1 MPVQGGLPGA
11 AAPDSRTMNTAL
23 LAHAERLRRLTPP
36 ELTQEIARLS
46 EIAEAQRTPAD
57 DILLAMALAQT
68 RAPADLV
75 RAQAL
80 LQRVLAS
87 PREDARGLQ
96 PLAALL
102 AARYAEQRRV
112 EEQLDRMSQQLKE
125 QQRRIEQLNERLEA
139 VRAIERSLT
148 SRPAPA
154 NGTRRALQP

>member
-11 AAPDSRTMNTAL
+11 AAPDSRTVSAAL
-23 LAHAERLRRLTPP
+23 LAHADRLRRLTPP
-36 ELTQEIARLS
+36 ELTLEVARLS
-46 EIAEAQRTPAD
+46 EIPEPQRQPAD
-57 DILLAMALAQT
+57 DIQLALALAQT

-80 LQRVLAS
+80 LQRVLAN
-87 PREDARGLQ
+87 PREDVRGLQ

-112 EEQLDRMSQQLKE
+112 EEQLEKMSQQLKD

-154 NGTRRALQP
+154 NGTHRAMQP